1 MSDERD
7 ELAELIASAEYPNM
21 NPPWAER
28 KDRSPV
34 KYYSRKYADVLI
46 AAGYRKPRT
55 ITTVEE
61 LDALALDSVI
71 LDADDMTLQLDYILD
86 DPSIK
91 FWSQPGSE
99 GRNGNGYVTLPA
111 TVLWEPLP

>member
-1 MSDERD
+1 MNDRD
-7 ELAELIASAEYPNM
+7 ELADILMSDTLFDSSLYG
-21 NPPWAER
+21 R
-28 KDRSPV
+28 D
-34 KYYSRKYADVLI
+34 YALGEADAIL

-71 LDADDMTLQLDYILD
+71 LDADDMTLQLDYILN

-99 GRNGNGYVTLPA
+99 DRHGNGYVTLPA